1 MQHYLDFKTKL
12 AERPAAARDH
22 EGCSSVLYALQ
33 SRPSG
38 ARAICTVRS
47 GGCGGHG
54 PTVILIDSLWGPKTR
69 KHAIFSFGVY
79 IHAMGDLSLS
89 RTHSSPSE
97 PSASS
102 ALRVGFVRPAS
113 GENKTSGRGMG
124 HPGANP
130 FANGFRDR
138 RCGGTCCGQQWTVG
152 LVPPPQG
159 ALS

>member
-1 MQHYLDFKTKL
+1 MH
-12 AERPAAARDH
+12 
-22 EGCSSVLYALQ
+22 G
-33 SRPSG
+33 
-38 ARAICTVRS
+38 RS

-113 GENKTSGRGMG
+113 GENKTFGRGMG

-138 RCGGTCCGQQWTVG
+138 RCGGTCCGQRWTVG
-152 LVPPPQG
+152 LVPPPRRPKLTSSQ
-159 ALS
+159 LSGHGRRSDKMFQKTWINILYIFNSWGGTVGEDLD